1 MYRIRNPFEALI
13 GFEGRPW
20 LGLKIH
26 EELKEDSFPQQ
37 NEGLNFTNH
46 YHKYIII
53 KNNTSNSQDET
64 IKTMAWQ

>member
-53 KNNTSNSQDET
+53 KKQH
-64 IKTMAWQ
+64 